1 MRKPLSFSM
10 DDLERQLKWALRPI
24 PLPAE
29 ELERVR
35 QRIRYTPS
43 VRVARRMLEW
53 EFWFI
58 MVGGVVTAFIL
69 ILTLARAL
77 FYLFGKK

>member
-1 MRKPLSFSM
+1 MSQQLS
-10 DDLERQLKWALRPI
+10 LEDVEHQLKRALRPI

-35 QRIRYTPS
+35 RRIRYISP
-43 VRVARRMLEW
+43 VRVARDVFEW
-53 EFWFI
+53 EFWLI
-58 MVGGVVTAFIL
+58 VIGGLVTAFML

-77 FYLFGKK
+77 FYFFGRK

>member
-1 MRKPLSFSM
+1 MSQRLSL
-10 DDLERQLKWALRPI
+10 DELEHQLKRALHPI

-35 QRIRYTPS
+35 RRIRYISP
-43 VRVARRMLEW
+43 VRVARGMFEW

-58 MVGGVVTAFIL
+58 VIGGLVTAFML

-77 FYLFGKK
+77 FYLFGRK

>member
-1 MRKPLSFSM
+1 MSQRLSFSM
-10 DDLERQLKWALRPI
+10 DDLEHQLKRALRPI

-35 QRIRYTPS
+35 RRIRYMPS
-43 VRVARRMLEW
+43 VRVARRMFEW

-58 MVGGVVTAFIL
+58 VIGGLVTAFML

-77 FYLFGKK
+77 FYIFGRK